1 MNRIGLIILGDLI
14 AFWISLVIILFVRF
28 GLINYKIELSIHLVP
43 FFCLYLFWVLIF
55 YLFGLYDL
63 LKIKPTIPYLSRF
76 IMAISASFIVG
87 IILFYFIP
95 IFGISPKTNL
105 IFQII
110 GFGLISFLFR
120 RIVYILFS
128 KNFIRPIILIGSSDN
143 LNKIDSV
150 ISNNPQF
157 GLSIIARVDN
167 FSKAILNYSKI
178 KNPVFIFENIPE
190 KISEEKIYN
199 LYKNNSEILNVAQ
212 VYEKY
217 LQKIP
222 IDYIDQYWLVEN
234 INAKESVIYLFMRKI
249 IDIIFSISILIITS
263 PIIFIAIIARLIEDG
278 KPIFIK
284 QKRVGRN
291 GEIFN
296 LYKIRSM
303 VVLSPDGSA
312 ETTEAIW
319 STGKDDKRITRV
331 GKIIRRLHIDEI
343 PQMINIIKG
352 DITLVGPR
360 PERPEF
366 TSILNKEI
374 PYYSFR
380 HIIKPGFT
388 GWAQIKY
395 KYASTNNESKEKFEY
410 DLYYIKNKNIFIDI
424 GIILRTIQIIFTH

>member
-1 MNRIGLIILGDLI
+1 MNRVGLIILGDFI
-14 AFWISLVIILFVRF
+14 AFWVSFVIILLIRF
-28 GLINYKIELSIHLVP
+28 EPNFYQVALHTHLIP
-43 FFCLYLFWVLIF
+43 FIILYLFWILFF

-76 IMAISASFIVG
+76 IIAIFVSFMIG

-110 GFGLISFLFR
+110 GFGLISFIIR

-128 KNFIRPIILIGSSDN
+128 KNFIRQVILVGSSLN
-143 LNKIDSV
+143 LNKIDTV
-150 ISNNPQF
+150 ILNNPQF
-157 GLSIIARVDN
+157 GLSILARVDN
-167 FSKAILNYSKI
+167 FSKAITNYSNI
-178 KNPVFIFENIPE
+178 KNLVFIFENISE
-190 KISEEKIYN
+190 KISEEEISN
-199 LYKNNSEILNVAQ
+199 LYKKNTEILNITQ

-222 IDYIDQYWLVEN
+222 VDYIDPSWVIEN
-234 INAKESVIYLFMRKI
+234 INPKENIIHKIIRKI
-249 IDIIFSISILIITS
+249 IDIVFSVSILIITS
-263 PIIFIAIIARLIEDG
+263 PIVLIVIFARLIEDG

-284 QKRVGRN
+284 QKRVGLN

-303 VVLSPDGSA
+303 IVLSPDGSA
-312 ETTEAIW
+312 ETTKAIW
-319 STGKDDKRITRV
+319 STGKEDKRITRV
-331 GKIIRRLHIDEI
+331 GKIIRKLHIDEI
-343 PQMINIIKG
+343 PQMINILKG
-352 DITLVGPR
+352 DITFVGPR

-366 TSILNKEI
+366 INKLNKEI

-380 HIIKPGFT
+380 HIITPGFT

-395 KYASTNNESKEKFEY
+395 HYANTKDESKEKFEY